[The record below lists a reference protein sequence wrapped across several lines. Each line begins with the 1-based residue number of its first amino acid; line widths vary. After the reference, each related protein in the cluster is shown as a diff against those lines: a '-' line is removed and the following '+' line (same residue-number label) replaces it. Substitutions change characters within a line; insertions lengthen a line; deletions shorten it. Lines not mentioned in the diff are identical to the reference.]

1 MVTTPS
7 SSTRIIGVARRDRKV
22 SVPISMPQSLLEDIE
37 RARGEIARSPFVC
50 KILRARIHVKNTG
63 GSNTNAENSYKEQFN
78 QS

>member
-7 SSTRIIGVARRDRKV
+7 SSTRTIGMSGQDRKV

-50 KILRARIHVKNTG
+50 KILRARINVKNTG
-63 GSNTNAENSYKEQFN
+63 GSNTNAEDS
-78 QS
+78 